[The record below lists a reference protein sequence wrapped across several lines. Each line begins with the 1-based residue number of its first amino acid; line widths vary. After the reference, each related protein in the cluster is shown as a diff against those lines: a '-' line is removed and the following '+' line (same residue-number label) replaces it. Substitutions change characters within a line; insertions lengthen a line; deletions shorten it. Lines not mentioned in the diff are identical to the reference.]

1 MKITRVEAIH
11 LRLPDVNERCDG
23 SQETLVVKVHT
34 DANLVGIGEVDSSA
48 LVAKA
53 IIDAPL
59 SHKICRGLAQCVL
72 GEDPFEIEKLIHR
85 MYEGSIFFGRQGA
98 AIPAMGGV
106 EIALWDLV
114 GKATKRPVY
123 QLLGGGFRKTFRAYA
138 SILFGD
144 TPAETERIGR
154 QLVEQGYR
162 AVKFG
167 WGPMG
172 QSEESDIA
180 HIRAARQGVGADVDL
195 MIDAGLGW

>member
-1 MKITRVEAIH
+1 MKITRIEAIH

-34 DANLVGIGEVDSSA
+34 DEGIVGVGEVDSSA

-53 IIDAPL
+53 IIEAPL
-59 SHKICRGLAQCVL
+59 SHKICRGLADCVL
-72 GEDPFEIEKLIHR
+72 GQDPFEIDRLIHR
-85 MYEGSIFFGRQGA
+85 MYEGTIYFGRQGA
-98 AIPAMGGV
+98 VIQAMSGV
-106 EIALWDLV
+106 EIALWDIM
-114 GKATKRPVY
+114 GKAVKRPVY

-144 TPAETERIGR
+144 TPAETEKIGR
-154 QLVEQGYR
+154 QLVYQGYQ

-172 QSEESDIA
+172 QSEASDIA
-180 HIRAARQGVGADVDL
+180 HLKAARQG
-195 MIDAGLGW
+195 LGPNV

>member
-1 MKITRVEAIH
+1 MKITLVEAIH
-11 LRLPDVNERCDG
+11 LRLPEVNERCDG

-72 GEDPFEIEKLIHR
+72 GEDPFEIDKLFHK

-98 AIPAMGGV
+98 AIQAMSGI

-114 GKATKRPVY
+114 GKATGRPVY

-144 TPAETERIGR
+144 TPADTEKIGR
-154 QLVEQGYR
+154 AIAAQGFK

-167 WGPMG
+167 WGPLG
-172 QSEESDIA
+172 QSEES
-180 HIRAARQGVGADVDL
+180 
-195 MIDAGLGW
+195 